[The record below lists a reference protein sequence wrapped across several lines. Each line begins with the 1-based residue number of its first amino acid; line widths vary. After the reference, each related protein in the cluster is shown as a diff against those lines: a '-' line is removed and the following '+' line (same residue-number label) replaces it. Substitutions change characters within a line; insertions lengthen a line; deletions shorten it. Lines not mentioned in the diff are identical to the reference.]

1 MPLLVTGTVGI
12 DTVETPTARVDNVPG
27 GSAFHFAMA
36 AALVGPVRLVAAVG
50 DDFPAEHRRYFDGLP
65 IDITGLEIRK
75 GSKTFSWHGK
85 YLDDMNQRESLRTD
99 LNVIAEA
106 PPPIPDAYRDSD
118 YVFLANTHPAVQRG
132 FLEQMHQP
140 KLVVMDTMDLWIN
153 ICKDELM
160 ATLRKVHGVVM
171 NDSEARLLTGVR
183 DVIPAARQVLAA
195 GPRFVI
201 VKKGEHGAM
210 LVTAD
215 EIASLPAYPTA
226 GVVDPTG
233 AGDSF
238 AGGMMGYLA
247 RVDRHDTRAIKT
259 AMAYGTCTASI
270 CIEDF
275 SSEALRRADPN
286 EVQRRL
292 ARYSDMLTIDA

>member
-12 DTVETPTARVDNVPG
+12 DTVETPTTRVDNVLG

-36 AALVGPVRLVAAVG
+36 AALIGPVRLVAAVG
-50 DDFPAEHRRYFDGLP
+50 DDFPSEHRKYFEGLP
-65 IDITGLEIRK
+65 IDLTGLETRK
-75 GSKTFSWHGK
+75 GSRTFSWHGK
-85 YLDDMNQRESLRTD
+85 YLDDMNQRETLRTD

-132 FLEQMHQP
+132 FLEQMRPP

-153 ICKDELM
+153 ICKDELL
-160 ATLRKVHGVVM
+160 ATLRKVDGVVM
-171 NDSEARLLTGVR
+171 NDGEARLLTGLR
-183 DVIPAARQVLAA
+183 DVIPAARQVLAT
-195 GPRFVI
+195 GPKFVI

-215 EIASLPAYPTA
+215 AIIALPAYPTSS
-226 GVVDPTG
+226 VVDPTG

-247 RVDRHDTRAIKT
+247 LVDRHDTRAIKT

-275 SSEALRRADPN
+275 SSEALRRADQN
-286 EVQRRL
+286 EVRRRL
-292 ARYSDMLTIDA
+292 AQYSEMLTIEA